1 MLFSLSLSH
10 VLGAAACLGFFI
22 SCGQNPSEMADMCL
36 VHYFLE
42 AGEDVYEVS
51 PISLLLWFSN
61 SRSGAA

>member
-1 MLFSLSLSH
+1 MCWELLPALDFSFP
-10 VLGAAACLGFFI
+10 VLKI
-22 SCGQNPSEMADMCL
+22 QVRWQIRL

-42 AGEDVYEVS
+42 AEEDIYEVS

>member
-1 MLFSLSLSH
+1 MLFSLSLGH

-22 SCGQNPSEMADMCL
+22 SCVQNTSEVADMCL
-36 VHYFLE
+36 AHYFLK
-42 AGEDVYEVS
+42 AGEDVYEVR

>member
-22 SCGQNPSEMADMCL
+22 SCVQNSSEMADMCL
-36 VHYFLE
+36 VHYSLE

-61 SRSGAA
+61 FRFGAA